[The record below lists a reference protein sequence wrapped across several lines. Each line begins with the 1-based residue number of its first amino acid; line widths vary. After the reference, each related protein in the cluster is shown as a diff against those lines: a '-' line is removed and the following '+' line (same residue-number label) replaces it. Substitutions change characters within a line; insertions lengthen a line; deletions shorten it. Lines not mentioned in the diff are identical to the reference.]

1 MFTRRSGIELM
12 GVKFFGQFLI
22 DCGEV
27 DAGHVREALNF
38 MDVENPAIGQIAIA
52 QGFMQSMDVMRVNAE
67 QRIRDASFGDLAVEM
82 GLLANDQLVE
92 ILQRQRSRRLPIGQ
106 ALVRLGYVENDRLGV
121 LLDAY
126 KADQAQFDTSE
137 IALPDGLASHRV
149 TRYVLELLPRFM
161 MRVARIQAKVGEIH
175 VVDDQIPKFAEV
187 RVSIPVRGARGLEV
201 ALVSDFE
208 FAEALARAS
217 SGLDSSELDAEM
229 VADGV
234 GEFLNVL
241 CGNAGSAM
249 AKDGH
254 RVELGPPDYE
264 AELCDGWIVDL
275 AVGVGRASVV
285 LSTF

>member
-1 MFTRRSGIELM
+1 M

-38 MDVENPAIGQIAIA
+38 MDAENPAIGQIAIA
-52 QGFMQSMDVMRVNAE
+52 QGFMQAQDVIRVNAE
-67 QRIRDASFGDLAVEM
+67 QRNRDVSFGDLAVDM

-92 ILQRQRSRRLPIGQ
+92 VLQRQGSRRIPIGQ
-106 ALVRLGYVENDRLGV
+106 ALVRLGHVETDRLGQ

-161 MRVARIQAKVGEIH
+161 MRVARIQVKVGEIH
-175 VVDDQIPKFAEV
+175 VVEQIPEFAEV
-187 RVSIPVRGARGLEV
+187 QVSVPINGARGLEV

-208 FAEALARAS
+208 FAEALATAS
-217 SGLDSSELDAEM
+217 SGLDPRDLDVEM
-229 VADGV
+229 LADGV

-264 AELCDGWIVDL
+264 AELCDGWIVDV
-275 AVGVGRASVV
+275 AVGVGQAAVV